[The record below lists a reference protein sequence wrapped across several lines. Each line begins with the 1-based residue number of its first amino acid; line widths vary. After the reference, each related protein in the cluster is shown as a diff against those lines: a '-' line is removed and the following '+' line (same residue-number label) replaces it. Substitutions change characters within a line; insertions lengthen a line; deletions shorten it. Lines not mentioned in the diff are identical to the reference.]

1 MEKTFSSEKK
11 LRFIDTQNSPKQF
24 KELVETVKTSI
35 EINTLKLLSEGKLF
49 SQSIF
54 NLYIKILE
62 KVGIIMQYSSSF
74 SKVNTPESKRE
85 QIVIPAPHVLLFQ
98 TDFN

>member
-1 MEKTFSSEKK
+1 
-11 LRFIDTQNSPKQF
+11 
-24 KELVETVKTSI
+24 VEAVQTSI

-49 SQSIF
+49 SKSIF
-54 NLYIKILE
+54 NLYVKILE

-85 QIVIPAPHVLLFQ
+85 
-98 TDFN
+98 